1 MISEL
6 QAGVR
11 ASMPQAAASPAAAPA
26 AHGGDVAKSPSAN
39 TTPIPKAEIKVD
51 TERMKQNLQEA
62 ISRLNDM
69 VRDGG
74 RGLSF
79 SMDDKLGRPVVYVKN
94 AETGEV
100 VRQIPNEVVVRLAHS
115 IESFKGILHNDLA

>member
-11 ASMPQAAASPAAAPA
+11 AALPPAAAAPA
-26 AHGGDVAKSPSAN
+26 AAPVARGGEAGQVSSAL
-39 TTPIPKAEIKVD
+39 TTPIPKAEIRVD
-51 TERMKQNLQEA
+51 TERMKQNLEDA
-62 ISRLNDM
+62 INRLNEM

-100 VRQIPNEVVVRLAHS
+100 VRQIPNEVVVQLAHS
-115 IESFKGILHNDLA
+115 IESFKGLLHNGLA

>member
-11 ASMPQAAASPAAAPA
+11 ASMPQAAATPTAAPVVR
-26 AHGGDVAKSPSAN
+26 GGDAAQAPSPLTS
-39 TTPIPKAEIKVD
+39 PIPKAEIKVD
-51 TERMKQNLQEA
+51 TERMKQNLQDA
-62 ISRLNDM
+62 IGRLNEM

-79 SMDDKLGRPVVYVKN
+79 DMDEKLGRPVVYVKN

>member
-11 ASMPQAAASPAAAPA
+11 ASMPHAAAAPTAAPA
-26 AHGGDVAKSPSAN
+26 ARGGDVAQAPSAL
-39 TTPIPKAEIKVD
+39 TTPIPKAEIRVD
-51 TERMKQNLQEA
+51 TERMKQNLQDA
-62 ISRLNDM
+62 INRLNEM

-79 SMDDKLGRPVVYVKN
+79 AMDDKLGRPVVYVKN

-100 VRQIPNEVVVRLAHS
+100 VRQIPNEVVVQLAHS
-115 IESFKGILHNDLA
+115 IESFKGLLHNDLA

>member
-11 ASMPQAAASPAAAPA
+11 ASMPHAAVSATAAPA
-26 AHGGDVAKSPSAN
+26 AHGGDAAKAPSAN

-51 TERMKQNLQEA
+51 TERMKLNLQEA

-79 SMDDKLGRPVVYVKN
+79 AMDDKLGRPVVYVKN